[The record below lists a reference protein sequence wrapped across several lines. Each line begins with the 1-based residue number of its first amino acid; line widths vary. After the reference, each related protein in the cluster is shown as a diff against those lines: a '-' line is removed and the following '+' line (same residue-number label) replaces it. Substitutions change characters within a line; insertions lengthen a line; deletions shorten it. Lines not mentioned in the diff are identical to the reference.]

1 MVGEKIKRPRKSAGD
16 WAVIRVAAEAG
27 ESVAALSRKFL
38 VSNTSITK
46 RAKLE
51 GWRMPLWERKRG
63 RAESGVPVTSE
74 SPASGLQEPEN
85 GNCNLVAI
93 PPDILAALKNVH
105 SAAPEDAQTALGK
118 FAQVIALSSATSIP
132 GPRTIQEFKIW
143 VDLWRKLTGLDLPP
157 AKDAG
162 PSGLLGSMRTV
173 TRRSAR
179 VVELPAAEPVAEPV
193 EDVDISDV

>member
-1 MVGEKIKRPRKSAGD
+1 
-16 WAVIRVAAEAG
+16 
-27 ESVAALSRKFL
+27 
-38 VSNTSITK
+38 
-46 RAKLE
+46 
-51 GWRMPLWERKRG
+51 
-63 RAESGVPVTSE
+63 
-74 SPASGLQEPEN
+74 LQEPEN